1 MVAINIPMPASCS
14 TCPYKGARWCYLE
27 VLRGMESQEVPEEG
41 RAEWCP
47 LIDMSQYEDD
57 GK

>member
-1 MVAINIPMPASCS
+1 MVSLNIQMPASCKS
-14 TCPYKGARWCYLE
+14 CPFKGARVCYIVTWLSM
-27 VLRGMESQEVPEEG
+27 GFKEVPEEG

-57 GK
+57 LK

>member
-1 MVAINIPMPASCS
+1 MVSLNIQMPASCKS
-14 TCPYKGARWCYLE
+14 CPYKGERWCYLE

-41 RAEWCP
+41 RPDWCP

-57 GK
+57 LK